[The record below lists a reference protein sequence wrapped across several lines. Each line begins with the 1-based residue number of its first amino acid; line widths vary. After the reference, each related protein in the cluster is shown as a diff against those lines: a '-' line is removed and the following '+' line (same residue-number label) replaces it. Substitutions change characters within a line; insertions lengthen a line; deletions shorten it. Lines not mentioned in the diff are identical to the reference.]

1 MTFPSRQQFL
11 CFLVSVLG
19 LVSAIPSKS
28 ANAAVPGCPT
38 PALERFQRHKVASGE
53 TLESIAQRYNLM
65 PTTIIGMNPDLRN
78 RIAVGSE
85 IFIPP
90 YDGIVVEVPRGQTW
104 REVAAKYKIRAD
116 ALFEVNG
123 CEKNPRVV
131 FVPHSNSSRS
141 RPVTNSTTPSSTT
154 EIKFT
159 GYPLPENARVALP
172 YGWQINPSTSEVFF
186 HSGVDLLTAVGNS
199 VEAIAPGT
207 VVFAGNQGTY
217 GNLVIINHAG
227 KLQSRYAHLENIKVS
242 VGQQVKQQD
251 EIGTVGTTGKP
262 TSTQPHLH
270 FEIRSSSDLGWVAKD
285 PNQYMQR

>member
-1 MTFPSRQQFL
+1 
-11 CFLVSVLG
+11 
-19 LVSAIPSKS
+19 
-28 ANAAVPGCPT
+28 
-38 PALERFQRHKVASGE
+38 
-53 TLESIAQRYNLM
+53 YNLM
-65 PTTIIGMNPDLRN
+65 PTTIMGMNPDLRN
-78 RIAVGSE
+78 RIVVGSE

-131 FVPHSNSSRS
+131 FVPQGNSSRS
-141 RPVTNSTTPSSTT
+141 RPVSDSTTASSTTP
-154 EIKFT
+154 IKFT
-159 GYPLPENARVALP
+159 GYPLPQFATVALP

-186 HSGVDLLTAVGNS
+186 HSGVDLLAAVGTS
-199 VEAIAPGT
+199 VQAIAPGT

-242 VGQQVKQQD
+242 VGQQVKQKD

-262 TSTQPHLH
+262 SSTQAHLH

>member
-1 MTFPSRQQFL
+1 MTFPFRQQFL
-11 CFLVSVLG
+11 CLLVSILG
-19 LVSAIPSKS
+19 IVSTIPSKS
-28 ANAAVPGCPT
+28 AIASVPGCPT

-65 PTTIIGMNPDLRN
+65 PTTITLMNPDLRN
-78 RIAVGSE
+78 RTLAVGSE
-85 IFIPP
+85 ILIPP

-116 ALFEVNG
+116 ALFEING
-123 CEKNPRVV
+123 CEKDPRVV
-131 FVPHSNSSRS
+131 FVPQGNSSRS
-141 RPVTNSTTPSSTT
+141 RPVSNSTTASSTPV
-154 EIKFT
+154 KLT
-159 GYPLPENARVALP
+159 GYPLPQIATVALP
-172 YGWQINPSTSEVFF
+172 YGWQINPSTNEVFF
-186 HSGVDLLTAVGNS
+186 HSGVDLLAAVGTS
-199 VEAIAPGT
+199 VQAIARGT

-227 KLQSRYAHLENIKVS
+227 KIQSRYAHLENIKVS
-242 VGQQVKQQD
+242 VGQQVKQKDQ
-251 EIGTVGTTGKP
+251 IGTVGTTGKP

>member
-1 MTFPSRQQFL
+1 MTFPSRQLFV
-11 CFLVSVLG
+11 CFLVSILG
-19 LVSAIPSKS
+19 LVSTTRSKS
-28 ANAAVPGCPT
+28 ANASVPGCPT
-38 PALERFQRHKVASGE
+38 PALERFQRHKVASFE
-53 TLESIAQRYNLM
+53 TLESIAQRYNLT

-78 RIAVGSE
+78 RTVAVGSE
-85 IFIPP
+85 ILIPP

-123 CEKNPRVV
+123 CEKDPRVV
-131 FVPHSNSSRS
+131 FVPQGNLSRS
-141 RPVTNSTTPSSTT
+141 RPVSDSTTPSTPV
-154 EIKFT
+154 KLT
-159 GYPLPENARVALP
+159 GYPLPQIATVALP

-186 HSGVDLLTAVGNS
+186 HSGVDLQAAVGTP
-199 VEAIAPGT
+199 VQAIAPGT

-242 VGQQVKQQD
+242 IGQQIKQQD

-285 PNQYMQR
+285 PNQYIQR

>member
-1 MTFPSRQQFL
+1 MTFPFRQQFL

-19 LVSAIPSKS
+19 LVSTIPSKS
-28 ANAAVPGCPT
+28 AIASVPGCPT

-53 TLESIAQRYNLM
+53 TLESIAQRYNIT

-78 RIAVGSE
+78 RTVAVGSE
-85 IFIPP
+85 ILIPP

-104 REVAAKYKIRAD
+104 REVAEKYKIRAD

-123 CEKNPRVV
+123 CEKDPRVV
-131 FVPHSNSSRS
+131 FVPQGNSARS
-141 RPVTNSTTPSSTT
+141 RPVTESTTASTPV
-154 EIKFT
+154 KFT
-159 GYPLPENARVALP
+159 EYPLQQNAAVALA
-172 YGWQINPSTSEVFF
+172 YGWQINPSTNEVFF
-186 HSGVDLLTAVGNS
+186 HSGVDLLAAVGTS
-199 VEAIAPGT
+199 VKAIAPGT

-217 GNLVIINHAG
+217 GNLVIINHPG
-227 KLQSRYAHLENIKVS
+227 KIQSRYAHLKDIKVS
-242 VGQQVKQQD
+242 VGQQVKQKD

-285 PNQYMQR
+285 PNQYMQP